1 MKKPAKQALLKKL
14 VARLYDKL
22 SAQGYQLAKKN
33 EEYRFRYAQGEI
45 MLFQNV
51 QYTESLM
58 VDCKYFVHNELIDA
72 LVERVT
78 VACLPSWQHSPYFY
92 YSSKRV
98 YGDKMNEMVGATQ
111 MEALP
116 LLSIDNEVDVI
127 RIADH
132 QLEYIE
138 RVVQKYF
145 GQFKDMATI
154 YGFLSPYLMG
164 LSEEELVITD
174 QADPLYGYL
183 AFNEYVS
190 LMTAARLI
198 EAVDYEEISRR
209 VLKIFDGLFIHKAYV
224 KLDEILRAEY

>member
-14 VARLYDKL
+14 IARLLDKL
-22 SAQGYQLAKKN
+22 SPLGYQLAKKN
-33 EEYRFRYAQGEI
+33 EEYRFKNAQGEI

-51 QYTESLM
+51 QYTEDLM
-58 VDCKYFVHNELIDA
+58 VDFKYFVHDELIDA

-78 VACLPSWQHSPYFY
+78 VACLPSWQHSSYFY

-116 LLSIDNEVDVI
+116 FLSIAGEVDVI
-127 RIADH
+127 RISEH
-132 QLEYIE
+132 QLEYVE
-138 RVVQKYF
+138 RVVHKYF
-145 GQFKDMATI
+145 GQFIDLTTI

-174 QADPLYGYL
+174 QAPLYGYL

-190 LMTAARLI
+190 LMTAARLLE
-198 EAVDYEEISRR
+198 EADYEEISRR